1 MKVSFKSTSTEG
13 QWAILLGEEQIG
25 TIHRTQTGFFCMM
38 HGDWAGLRATGA
50 TLPACK
56 EAVTSRIAYAR
67 NHAYNAIAYVK
78 SGAAT
83 VRGLKLSF
91 AEMQGVDTK
100 PMTNDKFLKFC
111 GKIAK
116 KL

>member
-1 MKVSFKSTSTEG
+1 MKLSFTSTSTEA
-13 QWAILLGEEQIG
+13 QWDIVLGGEQIG
-25 TIHRTQTGFFCMM
+25 TIHRTQTGFFANM
-38 HGDWAGLRATGA
+38 HGDWAGLLATGA

-91 AEMQGVDTK
+91 AK
-100 PMTNDKFLKFC
+100 CKASIPSR
-111 GKIAK
+111 
-116 KL
+116 